1 MTQFEEQFETLLNYW
16 PDEDSTLRQLRIKA
30 FNQFKDLGLPSKKWE
45 DWQFT
50 DFSSLEKTDYR
61 LPWADNLPDLP
72 SIIPGRIPNTHLIL
86 MINGHYQPQLSAIPK
101 GVTISTGFDHFK
113 SNPDYYAIN
122 GDLNPFFALNT
133 SMMNSGISFII
144 DANNII
150 EKPIQVIYVMT
161 NLSDP
166 LMNHPRFIFQVGKN
180 AEATIVEHYSGSSD
194 TSYFINPVTQVTL
207 ETNAVLNH
215 IRIQEESSTASHTA
229 STHYTIGREGRL
241 NSVSVS
247 SGSKLFRHDVKLA
260 FKSRGGYASLNGLS
274 LTEKDQHHDQHVLLD
289 HASDVCQSHQLF
301 KYILSDKSSGVFNGK
316 VIVREDTKQ
325 TDANQSNKNLLLSP
339 TALMNSNPQ
348 LEIYSED
355 VKCAHGS
362 TTGQIDPEALFYLRT
377 RGIGIHK
384 AMELIIGGFS
394 KDIID
399 KINNED
405 VKSYIDKKVTDWLE
419 GAVQHG

>member
-50 DFSSLEKTDYR
+50 DFSSLKKTDYR
-61 LPWADNLPDLP
+61 LPLADNLPALP

-86 MINGHYQPQLSAIPK
+86 MINGHYQPQLSDTPK
-101 GVTISTGFDHFK
+101 GVTISTGSDHFK
-113 SNPDYYAIN
+113 SNPDFYAIN

-133 SMMNSGISFII
+133 SMMNSGIPIII

-150 EKPIQVIYVMT
+150 EKPIQVISVMT
-161 NLSDP
+161 NFSDP
-166 LMNHPRFIFQVGKN
+166 LMNHPRFIFQVKKN
-180 AEATIVEHYSGSSD
+180 AEATIVEHYSGSSN

-229 STHYTIGREGRL
+229 STHYTIGREGCL

-348 LEIYSED
+348 LEIYAED